1 MVAAAPLSSPPTV
14 TTATETKDAVS
25 TDVKE
30 ATDANTGTAP
40 PVDATESVVLKD
52 LLILPPLNKTSST
65 TSASQQE
72 LIDAV
77 PLPPIRSEE
86 PVSSLRTALSEV
98 CGYAH
103 LTNYRL
109 QLVAKALGTER
120 KQIVASKQKEKSSK
134 KGAEKPATASTYTG
148 KEAVVS
154 VPAVNPNDPSLMLA
168 DPSITNSTTPATDSP
183 VVLDDFGDLT
193 MLLENGLTDGSA
205 FRIVLERYDAAAV
218 KDHVARLRSLLDGNA
233 PTVTSFVDD
242 AKGSEGPKAD
252 TSAAATDASANAN
265 PAADSEDPAAE
276 SALDTKKDADKA
288 KEEATKK
295 QQEKAKKSA
304 AKLPHYDI
312 NKPVS
317 VDGKNLQDFFY
328 LACGEDPSLYHG
340 GFAPKSPNG
349 SAQNGNGSPGS
360 KSKKKG
366 KNRNKSPQQKGN
378 NGKGKE
384 GEEEDDETPVEEV
397 MRTTIPRLNGL
408 EETTRVPC
416 NIRFSGFH
424 PPPSHRKLMGDL
436 AYLEVNIEG
445 EPTVF
450 ITAVS
455 TGFYVNKSAHSSF
468 DPAPAADPCFSHEL
482 LDCLLMI
489 STSQFSKLW
498 TDAVEASK
506 ERAEFMNSTNKDG
519 PFSSL
524 FRVAVR
530 GDFDGYKN
538 PATAS
543 AYSGIDALLQTPSWL
558 TPLPTPRSQNG
569 NAADDW
575 KHYGQHAYN
584 LNRTEEDLSSSFG
597 VDIRGGAVRDWNE
610 ELQSA
615 REMPT
620 STLQERIERARI
632 MHKVLTDFGEASV
645 LGVKAIMDGQ
655 ISAMNPNEV
664 ARSQVFLHNNIFFSR
679 AVDAG
684 IETFKIAKG
693 DKAARKSASR
703 DIQCIG
709 TLHRMDTTELHTLA
723 TVLIDYLGTRYVCQS
738 ILPGILSGDKTHTLL
753 YGAVEAGCQLKFDKD
768 MHEALENTVGKT
780 LQVATRKVPRQPLT
794 PERLGEIKLLKSAI
808 PAYLNAP
815 HLEPKEEEDKDAGP
829 TIESCA
835 PLEAKGIRG
844 SDQRKYLLDISRL
857 TPRDANWVPKEEGG
871 TGLWEELHE
880 KAGKGQ
886 SSIPASLEDDE
897 WTLAVLRP
905 ELVTRYVKVGRE
917 KWLKSITEKEKE
929 KMASEGDVTKEST
942 TKEDGTDEKADG
954 GDKSKDASDETKA
967 DGQEKAQ
974 EKKPEPRK
982 LTDEEVEYLKTFRI
996 NVNVFLP
1003 DVRTLAG
1010 VDDEAADQLKADEEK
1025 AREAARMLWDQVLP
1039 RLTLDIRE
1047 ASGPHHQIPPDG
1059 RSLTEMLH
1067 QHGINCRYLGRL
1079 AMLAQ
1084 KEEDKDKAVEVE
1096 IKNGNV
1102 VRLGRRKMPIYW
1114 LELLECE
1121 MVARAAKHVLESY
1134 LTENGGA
1141 AAAQP
1146 AQTVASF
1153 FSALVSESEETAAQ
1167 TETRMSKKK
1176 GGPDEDDFNA
1186 LTLCDTGGEG
1196 DAVPGTVRTRTEVW
1210 DDIQREVGR
1219 RFRYSLTLYNPGGKG
1234 SRALYIPLL
1243 RRVCQRTGVRL
1254 VAKNYDVGG
1263 KCLCSGGNT
1272 SGGRL
1277 TASYPIEPTD
1287 VVDIVPLMKHAAAH
1301 VEGFVPCAI
1310 GSSIGLPSLHISLP
1324 DTRTTLEAA
1333 HLHCNARS
1341 LSPALDL
1348 AQEAASLYQRV
1359 TDTPAHPGVVR
1370 CMDLMATIL
1379 FEAGEPALA
1388 ANSAMKGLGLLV
1400 QVAGFDSFDS
1410 ISAHLLLFQ
1419 MLVTAQQVDKGVKHL
1434 RAALYLMEILG
1445 GPHYV
1450 EHSNVYHKLGTIYH
1464 SAGNVVTA
1472 LRFYQEA
1479 GSRAVSDRLHEGM
1492 IMRSTSMVLAAIG
1505 QLKLAVQTEKKA
1517 YQTFSLMFGE
1527 EHNLTK
1533 ASDATLKNFMKAAV
1547 EQGTRMVE
1555 DEKKKK
1561 EEQAAAAMA
1570 SQIEAD
1576 EEAEEKKKKKNKK
1589 KKGKK

>member
-1 MVAAAPLSSPPTV
+1 MVAVASPSSPSSV
-14 TTATETKDAVS
+14 SATETKAVVEK
-25 TDVKE
+25 T
-30 ATDANTGTAP
+30 TDASKAADPAAAAAP
-40 PVDATESVVLKD
+40 AEMESVVLKD
-52 LLILPPLNKTSST
+52 LLILPPLNKTSD
-65 TSASQQE
+65 ASNASEQE
-72 LIDAV
+72 LLDAV

-109 QLVAKALGTER
+109 QLVPKALGVQR
-120 KQIVASKQKEKSSK
+120 KEIV
-134 KGAEKPATASTYTG
+134 KGETFNTKDQQDLQATASAYTG
-148 KEAVVS
+148 KDAVVS
-154 VPAVNPNDPSLMLA
+154 VPAVTAREGSLALSGGPAPTITPSG
-168 DPSITNSTTPATDSP
+168 TP

-193 MLLENGLTDGSA
+193 MLLEDGLTDGSA

-218 KDHVARLRSLLDGNA
+218 RDHVVRLRSLLDGNA

-242 AKGSEGPKAD
+242 SKK
-252 TSAAATDASANAN
+252 TSVPTKENESNAN
-265 PAADSEDPAAE
+265 PAAEADDPAAAATGAGAGE
-276 SALDTKKDADKA
+276 KKMDDSEKA
-288 KEEATKK
+288 KEKAKAEAAKK
-295 QQEKAKKSA
+295 QEELASKSA

-312 NKPVS
+312 NTPVG
-317 VDGKNLQDFFY
+317 VDGKNLKDYFY
-328 LACGEDPSLYHG
+328 LVCGEDPNLYHG
-340 GFAPKSPNG
+340 DFPTKSSKGGQNG
-349 SAQNGNGSPGS
+349 AQNGHSSPS
-360 KSKKKG
+360 HKKKKG
-366 KNRNKSPQQKGN
+366 KNRNKSPQQKEQ
-378 NGKGKE
+378 KSEAKDQD
-384 GEEEDDETPVEEV
+384 EEEETPVEEV
-397 MRTTIPRLNGL
+397 MRTTIPRLNAL

-416 NIRFSGFH
+416 SIRFSGYH
-424 PPPSHRKLMGDL
+424 PPPAHRRLMGDL
-436 AYLEVNIEG
+436 AYLEVSLEG
-445 EPTVF
+445 QATIF

-455 TGFYVNKSAHSSF
+455 TGFYVNRSSPASF

-482 LDCLLMI
+482 LDCLLKI
-489 STSQFSKLW
+489 KTSKFAKLW
-498 TDAVEASK
+498 SDAVSASK

-530 GDFDGYKN
+530 GDFDGYTN
-538 PATAS
+538 PVTAS
-543 AYSGIDALLQTPSWL
+543 AYTGIDALLQTPSWV
-558 TPLPTPRSQNG
+558 TPLPQPRSKNG
-569 NAADDW
+569 SASSDW
-575 KHYGQHAYN
+575 KHYSQHAYN
-584 LNRTEEDLSSSFG
+584 LNKTEDDLSNTFG

-632 MHKVLTDFGEASV
+632 LHKVLTDFGEASV
-645 LGVKAIMDGQ
+645 LGVKAIMEGQ

-753 YGAVEAGCQLKFDKD
+753 YGAVEAGCQLKFDKE
-768 MHEALENTVGKT
+768 MHEALENTIGKT

-794 PERLGEIKLLKSAI
+794 RERLEEIKLIKSTV
-808 PAYLNAP
+808 PSYLNP
-815 HLEPKEEEDKDAGP
+815 PQPDNIEEDKDLGP
-829 TIESCA
+829 TIDSCA

-857 TPRDANWVPKEEGG
+857 TPRDANWVPKELGG
-871 TGLWEELHE
+871 TGLWEEL
-880 KAGKGQ
+880 Q
-886 SSIPASLEDDE
+886 QNSSKNQTTIPTSLDDDE

-905 ELVTRYVKVGRE
+905 ELVTRYIKVGRE
-917 KWLKSITEKEKE
+917 KWLKSITEKDKE
-929 KMASEGDVTKEST
+929 KMEAEGAKEGEKTNAEAKPDENQSGEG
-942 TKEDGTDEKADG
+942 KEGA
-954 GDKSKDASDETKA
+954 GDAKPED
-967 DGQEKAQ
+967 QEKPK

-982 LTDEEVEYLKTFRI
+982 LTDEEVEHLKTFRI

-1003 DVRTLAG
+1003 EVRSLEGTDKEA
-1010 VDDEAADQLKADEEK
+1010 DEQQKADEER
-1025 AREAARMLWDQVLP
+1025 AREAARMLWDQILP

-1047 ASGPHHQIPPDG
+1047 ASGPHQQLPADG

-1084 KEEDKDKAVEVE
+1084 KEEEKDKAIDVEV
-1096 IKNGNV
+1096 KNGNV
-1102 VRLGRRKMPIYW
+1102 VRLGRRKMPLFW
-1114 LELLECE
+1114 LEILETE

-1141 AAAQP
+1141 AATQP
-1146 AQTVASF
+1146 AQTIASF
-1153 FSALVSESEETAAQ
+1153 LSALVSESEETAAQ
-1167 TETRMSKKK
+1167 TETRMAKKK

-1186 LTLCDTGGEG
+1186 LTLCDTGGDG
-1196 DAVPGTVRTRTEVW
+1196 DAVPGTIRSRTDVW
-1210 DDIQREVGR
+1210 EDIQREVGR
-1219 RFRYSLTLYNPGGKG
+1219 RFRYSLTLYNPGGRD

-1272 SGGRL
+1272 AGGRL

-1287 VVDIVPLMKHAAAH
+1287 VADIVPLMKHAAAH
-1301 VEGFVPCAI
+1301 VEGFVPCNI
-1310 GSSIGLPSLHISLP
+1310 GQSIGLPSLHISLP

-1388 ANSAMKGLGLLV
+1388 ANSAMKSLGLLV
-1400 QVAGFDSFDS
+1400 QCSGFDSFDS

-1419 MLVTAQQVDKGVKHL
+1419 MLMTSHQVDKGVKHL
-1434 RAALYLMEILG
+1434 RAALYLMETLA

-1464 SAGNVVTA
+1464 GAGNVLTA

-1517 YQTFSLMFGE
+1517 YQTFSLMFGD

-1547 EQGTRMVE
+1547 DQGNRMAL
-1555 DEKKKK
+1555 DDKKRK

-1570 SQIEAD
+1570 SQMEAD
-1576 EEAEEKKKKKNKK
+1576 EEAEEKKKKKNSKK

>member
-1 MVAAAPLSSPPTV
+1 MVAVASPSSPSSV
-14 TTATETKDAVS
+14 SATETKDTVEK
-25 TDVKE
+25 T
-30 ATDANTGTAP
+30 TDASKAADPAADAAP
-40 PVDATESVVLKD
+40 AEMESVVLKD
-52 LLILPPLNKTSST
+52 LLILPPLNKTSDVAN
-65 TSASQQE
+65 ASEQE
-72 LIDAV
+72 LLDAV

-109 QLVAKALGTER
+109 QLVPKALGVQR
-120 KQIVASKQKEKSSK
+120 KEIT
-134 KGAEKPATASTYTG
+134 KGKTPKDQQESLATASIYTG
-148 KEAVVS
+148 KAAVVS
-154 VPAVNPNDPSLMLA
+154 VPAVTAREGSLALSGAPAPSTA
-168 DPSITNSTTPATDSP
+168 TSSSGTPTKEGTP

-193 MLLENGLTDGSA
+193 MLLEDGLTDGSA

-218 KDHVARLRSLLDGNA
+218 RDHVVRLRSLLDGNA

-242 AKGSEGPKAD
+242 SKKSPVPAKENDSDVTPVSEAD
-252 TSAAATDASANAN
+252 DPAAAATGANGE
-265 PAADSEDPAAE
+265 DKKVEDP
-276 SALDTKKDADKA
+276 DKA
-288 KEEATKK
+288 KEKAKAEAAKK
-295 QQEKAKKSA
+295 QEELASKAS

-312 NKPVS
+312 NTPVG
-317 VDGKNLQDFFY
+317 VDGKNLKDFFY
-328 LACGEDPSLYHG
+328 LVCGEDPNLYHG
-340 GFAPKSPNG
+340 EFPSKSSKGNQNG
-349 SAQNGNGSPGS
+349 AQNGHSSPTH
-360 KSKKKG
+360 KKKKG
-366 KNRNKSPQQKGN
+366 KNRNKSPQQKDQ
-378 NGKGKE
+378 KSDTKDQD
-384 GEEEDDETPVEEV
+384 EEEETPMEEM
-397 MRTTIPRLNGL
+397 MRTTIPRLNAL

-416 NIRFSGFH
+416 SIRFSGYH
-424 PPPSHRKLMGDL
+424 PPPPHRKLMGDL
-436 AYLEVNIEG
+436 AYLEVSLEG
-445 EPTVF
+445 QASIF

-455 TGFYVNKSAHSSF
+455 TGFYVNRSSRASF
-468 DPAPAADPCFSHEL
+468 DPAPAADSCFSHEL
-482 LDCLLMI
+482 LDCLLKI
-489 STSQFSKLW
+489 KTSKFAKLW
-498 TDAVEASK
+498 ADAVAASK

-530 GDFDGYKN
+530 GDFDGYTN
-538 PATAS
+538 LATAS
-543 AYSGIDALLQTPSWL
+543 PYTGIDALLQTPSWV
-558 TPLPTPRSQNG
+558 TPLPHSRSKNG
-569 NAADDW
+569 SAASDW
-575 KHYGQHAYN
+575 KHYSQHSYN
-584 LNRTEEDLSSSFG
+584 LNKTEDDLSSTFG

-632 MHKVLTDFGEASV
+632 LHKVLTDFGEASV
-645 LGVKAIMDGQ
+645 LGVKAIMEGQ
-655 ISAMNPNEV
+655 ISAMNPNEA

-753 YGAVEAGCQLKFDKD
+753 YGAVEAGCQLKFDKE
-768 MHEALENTVGKT
+768 MHDALENTVGKT
-780 LQVATRKVPRQPLT
+780 LQVATRKIPRQPLT
-794 PERLGEIKLLKSAI
+794 PERLEEIKLIKSTV
-808 PAYLNAP
+808 PAYLHP
-815 HLEPKEEEDKDAGP
+815 PQPDTTEEDKDLSP
-829 TIESCA
+829 TIDSCA

-857 TPRDANWVPKEEGG
+857 TPRDANWVPKEQGG
-871 TGLWEELHE
+871 TGLWEELQE
-880 KAGKGQ
+880 KSGKAQ
-886 SSIPASLEDDE
+886 SKIPTSLDDDE

-917 KWLKSITEKEKE
+917 KWLKSITEKDKE
-929 KMASEGDVTKEST
+929 KMEAEGEKKDTEAKPDKAQSSEGKE
-942 TKEDGTDEKADG
+942 
-954 GDKSKDASDETKA
+954 DASDTKPE
-967 DGQEKAQ
+967 DQEKPK

-982 LTDEEVEYLKTFRI
+982 LTDEEVEHLKTFRI

-1003 DVRTLAG
+1003 EVMTLEG
-1010 VDDEAADQLKADEEK
+1010 VDTEAAEQQKADEER
-1025 AREAARMLWDQVLP
+1025 AREAARMLWDQILP

-1047 ASGPHHQIPPDG
+1047 ASGPHQQLPADG

-1084 KEEDKDKAVEVE
+1084 KEEDQDKAIDIEV
-1096 IKNGNV
+1096 KNGNV
-1102 VRLGRRKMPIYW
+1102 VRLGRRKMPLYW
-1114 LELLECE
+1114 LEMLETE

-1141 AAAQP
+1141 AATQP
-1146 AQTVASF
+1146 AQTIASF
-1153 FSALVSESEETAAQ
+1153 LSALVSESEETAAQ
-1167 TETRMSKKK
+1167 TETRMAKKK

-1186 LTLCDTGGEG
+1186 LTLCDTGGDG
-1196 DAVPGTVRTRTEVW
+1196 DAVPGTIRSRTDVW
-1210 DDIQREVGR
+1210 EDIQREVGR
-1219 RFRYSLTLYNPGGKG
+1219 RFRYSLTLYNSGGRD

-1254 VAKNYDVGG
+1254 IARNYDVGG

-1272 SGGRL
+1272 AGGRM

-1287 VVDIVPLMKHAAAH
+1287 VADIVPLMKHAAAH

-1310 GSSIGLPSLHISLP
+1310 GQSIGLPPLHISLP

-1379 FEAGEPALA
+1379 FEAGEPVLA
-1388 ANSAMKGLGLLV
+1388 ANSAIKGLGLLV
-1400 QVAGFDSFDS
+1400 QVSGFDSFDS

-1419 MLVTAQQVDKGVKHL
+1419 MLMTAHQLERGVKHL
-1434 RAALYLMEILG
+1434 RAALYLMETLA
-1445 GPHYV
+1445 GPHYI

-1464 SAGNVVTA
+1464 GAGNVLTA

-1517 YQTFSLMFGE
+1517 YQKFSLMFGE

-1547 EQGTRMVE
+1547 DQGNRMAL
-1555 DEKKKK
+1555 DDKKRK

-1570 SQIEAD
+1570 SQMEAD
-1576 EEAEEKKKKKNKK
+1576 EEAEEKKKKKNSKK